1 MMMKQ
6 NETIEEIAI
15 RTETIRLQ
23 DFLKF
28 CSAVGSG
35 GEAKLLIQDGTVR
48 VNGETET
55 RRGRKLRPGDLVEYG
70 GKVRRVISDG
80 AS

>member
-1 MMMKQ
+1 M
-6 NETIEEIAI
+6 NEKNIISGAI

-35 GEAKLLIQDGTVR
+35 GEAKIVIQDGAVE

-55 RRGRKLRPGDLVEYG
+55 RRGRKLHPNDT
-70 GKVRRVISDG
+70 VRYNGESWRVTSDG

>member
-1 MMMKQ
+1 MIYKD
-6 NETIEEIAI
+6 EIVSVAI

-35 GEAKLLIQDGTVR
+35 GEAKLVIQDGAVD

-55 RRGRKLRPGDLVEYG
+55 RRGRKLHPDDT
-70 GKVRRVISDG
+70 VRYDGRTWRVTSDG

>member
-1 MMMKQ
+1 MSK
-6 NETIEEIAI
+6 EEKITPVAI

-28 CSAVGSG
+28 CSAVSSG
-35 GEAKLLIQDGTVR
+35 GEAKLCVQDGAVK
-48 VNGETET
+48 VNGETEL
-55 RRGRKLRPGDLVEYG
+55 RRGRKLRPGDTVSFA
-70 GKVRRVISDG
+70 GKSWRVTSDG

>member
-1 MMMKQ
+1 MKQ
-6 NETIEEIAI
+6 NEQTEETAI

-35 GEAKLLIQDGTVR
+35 GEAKLLVQDGAVQ

-55 RRGRKLRPGDLVEYG
+55 RRGRKLRPGDVVSFG
-70 GKVRRVISDG
+70 GKSWRVTADG

>member
-1 MMMKQ
+1 MK
-6 NETIEEIAI
+6 NENIISVAI

-28 CSAVGSG
+28 CNAVSSG
-35 GEAKLLIQDGTVR
+35 GEAKIVIQDGAVE

-55 RRGRKLRPGDLVEYG
+55 RRGRKLHPDDT
-70 GKVRRVISDG
+70 VRYNGESWRVTSDG

>member
-1 MMMKQ
+1 MK
-6 NETIEEIAI
+6 NDTVTPVAI

-35 GEAKLLIQDGTVR
+35 GEAKLLVQDGAVQ

-55 RRGRKLRPGDLVEYG
+55 RRGRKLRPGDTVSLTD
-70 GKVRRVISDG
+70 KSWRVTSDG

>member
-1 MMMKQ
+1 MKQ
-6 NETIEEIAI
+6 EDKTVSVAI

-35 GEAKLLIQDGTVR
+35 GEAKLLVQDGAVA

-55 RRGRKLRPGDLVEYG
+55 RRGRKLQPGDTVSLN
-70 GKVRRVISDG
+70 GKSWRVTSDG

>member
-1 MMMKQ
+1 MEKKE
-6 NETIEEIAI
+6 NVEEVAV

-35 GEAKLLIQDGTVR
+35 GEAKLLVQDGKVK

>member
-1 MMMKQ
+1 MK
-6 NETIEEIAI
+6 NDTVTPVAI

-28 CSAVGSG
+28 CSAVSSG
-35 GEAKLLIQDGTVR
+35 GEAKLLVQDGAVQ

-55 RRGRKLRPGDLVEYG
+55 RRGRKLRPGDT
-70 GKVRRVISDG
+70 VRLTDKSWRVTSDG

>member
-1 MMMKQ
+1 MKR
-6 NETIEEIAI
+6 EERTEEIAI

-35 GEAKLLIQDGTVR
+35 GEAKLLVQNGMVK

-55 RRGRKLRPGDLVEYG
+55 RRGRKLRPGDVVTFD
-70 GKVRRVISDG
+70 GKSWKVAADG